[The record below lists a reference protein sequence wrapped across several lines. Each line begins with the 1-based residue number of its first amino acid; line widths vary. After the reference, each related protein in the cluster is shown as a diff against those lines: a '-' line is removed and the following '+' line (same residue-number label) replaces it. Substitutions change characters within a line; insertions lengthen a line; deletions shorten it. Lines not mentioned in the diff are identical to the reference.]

1 MTKKRLKTNI
11 IDILDAYTP
20 LIGGVPL
27 QMLEYH
33 LTQHPYTQVDATREE
48 IGEALSELLQEKRIS
63 RDVVAYK
70 LEE

>member
-1 MTKKRLKTNI
+1 MTKKRLKTTI

-33 LTQHPYTQVDATREE
+33 LTQHPHTVDASREE
-48 IGEALSELLQEKRIS
+48 IGEAISELLQERRIS
-63 RDVVAYK
+63 RDVVCYR

>member
-33 LTQHPYTQVDATREE
+33 LTQHPYTAVDATREE

>member
-33 LTQHPYTQVDATREE
+33 LTMNPYTRVDATREE

>member
-1 MTKKRLKTNI
+1 MKKRLKTTI

-33 LTQHPYTQVDATREE
+33 LTMHPHTVDATREE